1 MNLKQIV
8 APAALAVSLDEA
20 KDHLRVDHDAEN
32 DLITALIQA
41 ATAWLDGWS
50 GVLCIALEAQT
61 LELTLDAFPSGCIR
75 LPIGPTTAIS
85 SVKYLSAD
93 GEQTLDAAKYSVDL
107 DSKEARIQP
116 VGGWPST
123 DGAMN
128 SVRIRFVA
136 GEGTPPTMKH
146 VIKLLVGHWYENRE
160 AVGGSMA
167 SVPMAVDML
176 VAPLRRIG
184 V

>member
-20 KDHLRVDHDAEN
+20 KEHLRVDHDAEN

-93 GEQTLDAAKYSVDL
+93 GEQTLSTGNGQHHHARQH
-107 DSKEARIQP
+107 EARAVHEQRRHGRHGHTQGV
-116 VGGWPST
+116 VGGAP
-123 DGAMN
+123 DE
-128 SVRIRFVA
+128 VDD
-136 GEGTPPTMKH
+136 EQ
-146 VIKLLVGHWYENRE
+146 GHHQGQQA
-160 AVGGSMA
+160 AVLGG
-167 SVPMAVDML
+167 DL
-176 VAPLRRIG
+176 EIG
-184 V
+184 RHLAFLTG